1 MTKLSIIIP
10 CYNVEN
16 YLAKCV
22 NSVLNNKIE
31 DKYEII
37 LVNDGS
43 TDNTLEII
51 KDYAKNYPDV
61 ITYIDQKNK
70 GLSGARNNGIDK
82 AKGEYVTFLDSDDYV
97 DNVMYVE
104 LLNKAKEGDFDII
117 TCGVRMVYDDSSLDQ
132 DVGVGFDHDCIGKE
146 EVKKVMA
153 TFYPAACNK
162 IYKKN
167 VIGDLR
173 FKEGIHYEDVEFMYR
188 LLPQVN
194 NIGIVDG
201 YYYYYLQRE
210 GSITYTYNDKLYD
223 IVDNLNGLVK
233 YYKKNKI
240 YIDYREEIEYVYV
253 RYLYATFIRRLAKC
267 KNKKKFMEGVEVVM
281 ENVNDTFPEYR
292 RNSYLVG
299 KKGLYL
305 KHFNKFI
312 AKLVYIF
319 DRNKMN

>member
-1 MTKLSIIIP
+1 MKLSVIIP

-22 NSVLNNKIE
+22 NSVLNNKIK

-43 TDNTLEII
+43 TDNTLEIV
-51 KDYAKNYPDV
+51 KDYAKNYPD
-61 ITYIDQKNK
+61 IIKYIDQKNR
-70 GLSGARNNGIDK
+70 GLSGARNAGLDI

-97 DNVMYVE
+97 DNVMYKE
-104 LLNKAKEGDFDII
+104 LLRKASEGDFDIV
-117 TCGVRMVYDDSSLDQ
+117 TCGVRMVYDNSNLDK
-132 DVGVGFDHDCIGKE
+132 DVGVGYDHDCFSKD
-146 EVKKVMA
+146 EVKSVMA

-162 IYKKN
+162 IFKRR

-188 LLPQVN
+188 LLPRIST
-194 NIGIVDG
+194 IGVVDG

-210 GSITYTYNDKLYD
+210 GSITYTFNEKLYD
-223 IVDNLNGLVK
+223 FVDNLNGLVS
-233 YYKKNKI
+233 YYKKNKL
-240 YIDYREEIEYVYV
+240 YKEYKEELEYVYV

-267 KNKKKFMEGVEVVM
+267 KDKEKFKKGVEVAM
-281 ENVNDTFPEYR
+281 ENVKNTFPDYK
-292 RNSYLVG
+292 NNKYLVG
-299 KKGLYL
+299 KKGFYL

-312 AKLVYIF
+312 ANLVYMV
-319 DRNKMN
+319 DKNKLN